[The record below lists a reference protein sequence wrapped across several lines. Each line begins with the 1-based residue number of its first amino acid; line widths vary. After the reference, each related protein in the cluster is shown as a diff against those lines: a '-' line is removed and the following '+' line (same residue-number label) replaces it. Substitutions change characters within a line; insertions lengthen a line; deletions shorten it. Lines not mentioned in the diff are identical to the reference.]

1 MLTRL
6 LVCLGVL
13 VVAQPT
19 SGPHDVVRLADGVY
33 AIVRHDPESFA
44 NNANSLVVVGDSGVL
59 VVDAQFTRL
68 ATLETLGAIRGLTSR
83 PVRYVVNTH
92 WHDDHAAGNQVYR
105 DSFPNVEMIAH
116 MNTRADLATIGAA
129 NRKNSWNGA
138 PPFVARLRRLLD
150 QGLGNDSTPATPRER
165 AALENAVAILDQYV
179 ADAPGF
185 RETLPTRTFDRSM
198 TVQLGRRAVELR
210 WFGEA
215 STRGDAVVYL
225 PAERI
230 AAVGDLLGDPVP
242 FAFNAHPGGWISVL
256 DSVRALGASAL
267 LPGHGPVFHGNMRL
281 DSTRAMLARVRDET
295 FAAAREGQ
303 PLDQIRRRVTLRDYR
318 DAVAESE
325 KWLTVAFTG
334 FFLGPTVSA
343 AYEEFKKS
351 ASSNAR
357 PPSGQ
362 TPR

>member
-6 LVCLGVL
+6 LAALGVL
-13 VVAQPT
+13 AVARIALA
-19 SGPHDVVRLADGVY
+19 PHDVVRLADGVY

-44 NNANSLVVVGDSGVL
+44 NNANSLVVIGDSGVL

-68 ATLETLGAIRGLTSR
+68 ATLQTLDAVRHLTSK

-105 DSFPNVEMIAH
+105 DSFPNVEIIAQA
-116 MNTRADLATIGAA
+116 NTRADLAAIGAE

-150 QGLGNDSTPATPRER
+150 QGLGADSTPTTPRER
-165 AALENAVAILDQYV
+165 TALENAVTILDQYIS
-179 ADAPGF
+179 DAPGF

-198 TVQLGRRAVELR
+198 SIQLGGRAVELR

-215 STRGDAVVYL
+215 STRGDAVIYL

-256 DSVRALGASAL
+256 DSIRALGATAL
-267 LPGHGPVFHGNMRL
+267 LPGHGPVFRGTARL

-295 FAAAREGQ
+295 FAAARDGQ
-303 PLDQIRRRVTLRDYR
+303 PLDQIRHRVTLHDYR
-318 DAVAESE
+318 DAIAGSD
-325 KWLTVAFTG
+325 KWLNAAFTSV
-334 FFLGPTVSA
+334 FLAPSVGA
-343 AYEEFKKS
+343 AYEEFRK
-351 ASSNAR
+351 AGSSDAR
-357 PPSGQ
+357 QP
-362 TPR
+362 